1 MSSNVPQARQI
12 LRMVARQLRT
22 GLISKAAA
30 ARHISKTLPML
41 ERKSPVRRAPPAR
54 YLTKR
59 VKAQIVEYARQYP
72 EAQLSDIAEWFKVN
86 QGRVSEVLN
95 GKR

>member
-12 LRMVARQLRT
+12 LKVVARQLRT

-30 ARHISKTLPML
+30 ARHITKTLPML
-41 ERKSPVRRAPPAR
+41 ERKRPVRRAPPSR

-59 VKAQIVEYARQYP
+59 VKAQIAEYARQHP
-72 EAQLSDIAEWFKVN
+72 DAQMADIAEWFKVN
-86 QGRVSEVLN
+86 QGRVSEILN